1 MKKITAISAA
11 SAVALSGLAFAV
23 PANAA
28 TLGDVSLP
36 LSVSV
41 YETQHNNAS
50 VDYTSTGL
58 DWSNGGYF
66 AQDIVTAGC
75 DTLPSY
81 ITLSG
86 NFYDG
91 DPSNTP
97 NYSDAGMAPVLAVIS
112 DAPAGSAATY
122 NICLTLSDQ
131 VASTVNGSFKLQ
143 VINDAIVDP
152 APVDPTPVDPTPTPV
167 DPTPTPVDPTP
178 VPVDP
183 TPTPVDPTPVPPA
196 PVVDNHHHDGDHDG
210 DHKDKVKEVKKKI
223 EKKISEHA
231 NKLPEKAKAD
241 FNKILEQVKKAFSKF
256 RF

>member
-11 SAVALSGLAFAV
+11 SAVAFGGLLIAA
-23 PANAA
+23 PAQAA
-28 TLGDVSLP
+28 TVGSASLP
-36 LSVSV
+36 VSVSV

-66 AQDIVTAGC
+66 AQDTLTTGC

-91 DPSNTP
+91 DPSASP
-97 NYSDAGMAPVLAVIS
+97 VFSDAGVAPALAVIS
-112 DAPAGSAATY
+112 DAPAGSAANY
-122 NICLTLSDQ
+122 NVCLLLNDSNGLT
-131 VASTVNGSFKLQ
+131 AKGSFKLQ

-152 APVDPTPVDPTPTPV
+152 TPVDPTPVPPTPVDPTPVDPTPVDPTPVPPTPV
-167 DPTPTPVDPTP
+167 DPTPTPT
-178 VPVDP
+178 
-183 TPTPVDPTPVPPA
+183 
-196 PVVDNHHHDGDHDG
+196 PVVDHHDHDGDNDG
-210 DHKDKVKEVKKKI
+210 DHKDKVKDVKKKI

-241 FNKILEQVKKAFSKF
+241 FGKILEQVKKAFSKF